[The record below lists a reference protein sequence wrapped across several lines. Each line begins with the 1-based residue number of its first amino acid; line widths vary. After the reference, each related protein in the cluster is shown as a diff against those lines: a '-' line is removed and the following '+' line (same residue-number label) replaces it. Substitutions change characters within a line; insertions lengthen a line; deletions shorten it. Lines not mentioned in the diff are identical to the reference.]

1 MSLVGFRY
9 TYLFNNNFFQ
19 IFKTTILD
27 IAKKITFG
35 YQILRRIHKEKG
47 ISPVLLYV
55 QQIIT
60 NSLSAVKEGLQ
71 SYYDNV
77 YSSNTSIKCG
87 YWKNSEDLLDQFNFR
102 TIPHKK
108 KVKKKWF
115 TTHFCFKMV
124 CNVTKSRINFF
135 LNILF
140 IFLSKHETKGK

>member
-87 YWKNSEDLLDQFNFR
+87 Y
-102 TIPHKK
+102 
-108 KVKKKWF
+108 
-115 TTHFCFKMV
+115 
-124 CNVTKSRINFF
+124 
-135 LNILF
+135 
-140 IFLSKHETKGK
+140 